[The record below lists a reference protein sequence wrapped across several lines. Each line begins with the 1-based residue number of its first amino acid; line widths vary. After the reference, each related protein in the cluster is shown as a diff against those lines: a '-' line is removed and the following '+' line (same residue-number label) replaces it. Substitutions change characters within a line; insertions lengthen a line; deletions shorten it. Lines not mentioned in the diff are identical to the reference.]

1 MERRVPK
8 LSWECEEQICHKRGG
23 ERVWQFVCEL
33 GFRSKISY
41 KGREK
46 ERVAKFELG
55 VRPKFL
61 AREGRESD
69 NIGLTARKDF
79 ITREGRGSGKI
90 WVEREGFARER
101 ENGRSYD

>member
-1 MERRVPK
+1 LGVRSKFVTRE
-8 LSWECEEQICHKRGG
+8 G
-23 ERVWQFVCEL
+23 EKEFGKFVCEL

-46 ERVAKFELG
+46 EKEKESVANFELG

-90 WVEREGFARER
+90 WVERKGFV
-101 ENGRSYD
+101 